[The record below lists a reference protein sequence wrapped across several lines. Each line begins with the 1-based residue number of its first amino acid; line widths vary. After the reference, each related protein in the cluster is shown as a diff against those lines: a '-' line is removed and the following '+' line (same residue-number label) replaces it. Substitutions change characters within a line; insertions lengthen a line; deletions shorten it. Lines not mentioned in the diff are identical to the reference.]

1 MCYESK
7 PAIFHFTMLYIGI
20 EFRYIRD
27 SVKFQNRV
35 NFFCK
40 NFGFLRGG
48 VNLYPKYDR
57 AKKMPSKSR
66 AVSTES
72 QTAHIILWYEK
83 NMEFSF
89 RIFASLK
96 IRLYI
101 CSVLVK

>member
-1 MCYESK
+1 
-7 PAIFHFTMLYIGI
+7 MLYIGI

-57 AKKMPSKSR
+57 TKKMPSKSR

-72 QTAHIILWYEK
+72 QIAHIILWYEK
-83 NMEFSF
+83 KHGIFFSN
-89 RIFASLK
+89 
-96 IRLYI
+96 I
-101 CSVLVK
+101 CIIKN